1 MIMSTFFISGGKIFS
16 LFSPFLFVETAIRE
30 ATCFPASS
38 QESPI
43 HPGSRACRSGQI
55 SHMELYHC
63 RLGTSSLRF
72 WLSNDVA
79 ASKGALGQPPTTM
92 DLGASFR
99 RGWCGGGFILDMEL
113 RPPTQPSPCRAL
125 GGPLWSLGGC
135 KAVWNGSGRAWRKH
149 QQLLEGSRSMLGVQK
164 MDGRSASLLWCRRV
178 MAADPELDS
187 GFATRPQQICHKGDG
202 FSMGKPHPRQ
212 INLKNRRE
220 APLTWVRRFF
230 ISCSSGS
237 CSSSKKDTKAA
248 CDIQGPDS
256 TFVSRFRVLCV
267 WVWTQLCSW
276 YSFECVTVYT
286 SLIRIWISLKYEWN
300 THWSL

>member
-1 MIMSTFFISGGKIFS
+1 MSTFFISGGKIFS

-38 QESPI
+38 HETPI
-43 HPGSRACRSGQI
+43 HPGSRACQSGQI

-135 KAVWNGSGRAWRKH
+135 KAV
-149 QQLLEGSRSMLGVQK
+149 
-164 MDGRSASLLWCRRV
+164 
-178 MAADPELDS
+178 
-187 GFATRPQQICHKGDG
+187 
-202 FSMGKPHPRQ
+202 
-212 INLKNRRE
+212 
-220 APLTWVRRFF
+220 
-230 ISCSSGS
+230 
-237 CSSSKKDTKAA
+237 
-248 CDIQGPDS
+248 
-256 TFVSRFRVLCV
+256 
-267 WVWTQLCSW
+267 
-276 YSFECVTVYT
+276 
-286 SLIRIWISLKYEWN
+286 
-300 THWSL
+300 